1 MRTILADSHGY
12 LCRIFDDRKL
22 QRLKYNLVTRAA
34 DEVVYLVIVPKDAA
48 AGAAGLLA
56 GHRAR
61 KTGLQAL
68 DPNMQS
74 LSLKLGQTS
83 ASMKQYSVQIP
94 DNLLPD
100 LQQGRKVYS
109 YR

>member
-1 MRTILADSHGY
+1 MRTIRADGHGY

-22 QRLKYNLVTRAA
+22 QRLKANLVTRAA

-48 AGAAGLLA
+48 AGAAGLVA

-61 KTGLQAL
+61 RTGPQAP

-74 LSLKLGQTS
+74 LWLKLGQTP
-83 ASMKQYSVQIP
+83 ASTYEAIQIP
-94 DNLLPD
+94 NNLLPD
-100 LQQGRKVYS
+100 LHQGREVYS
-109 YR
+109 YQ